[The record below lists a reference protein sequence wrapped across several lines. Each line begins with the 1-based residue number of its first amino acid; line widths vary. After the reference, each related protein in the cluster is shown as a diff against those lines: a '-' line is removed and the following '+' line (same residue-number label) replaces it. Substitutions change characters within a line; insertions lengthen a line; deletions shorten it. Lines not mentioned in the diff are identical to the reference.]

1 VICSIIFNVNPIV
14 GVIQI
19 WSEAEWRIFGGRES
33 NMPQV
38 ICVVGRS
45 QSGKTTL
52 IEKLIP
58 ILKNKGYRIGTIK
71 HSHHVFD
78 FDKSGKDSWRHK
90 DAGAETVIIA
100 SPGKIAMVK
109 NDHDGTLEGLIG
121 YFDDLDLLITE
132 GYKGARRP
140 KIEVVRAARHNNA
153 LLKDDDCLVAVVTD
167 ASLNLSVP
175 VFGLED
181 IEKLADFI
189 EEKFLATN

>member
-1 VICSIIFNVNPIV
+1 
-14 GVIQI
+14 
-19 WSEAEWRIFGGRES
+19 
-33 NMPQV
+33 MPQI
-38 ICVVGRS
+38 ICIVGRS

-58 ILKNKGYRIGTIK
+58 VLRNRGYRIGTIK

-109 NDHDGTLEGLIG
+109 NDHQGTLDSLQH

-132 GYKGARRP
+132 GYKGARKP
-140 KIEVVRAARHNNA
+140 KIEVVRAARHDEV
-153 LLKDDDCLVAVVTD
+153 LLKDDDYLVAIVSD
-167 ASLNLSVP
+167 ADLDVDLP
-175 VFGLED
+175 VFDLED
-181 IEKLADFI
+181 ADRLADFI
-189 EEKFLATN
+189 EEKYLK